1 VGSPLILVV
10 DDEPGVRDLISDALN
25 LVGLS
30 SITAAHGME
39 ALSKLRDN
47 QIDLMIL
54 DINMPTMDGYEVLER
69 INQQGS
75 KTPVIVLTARLDRE
89 DTKRAF
95 QLGADDFVRKPFGIE
110 ELTLR
115 VNAILRRS
123 QPQVKNESV
132 IVAGAIT
139 INLDQHLVSVDE
151 VAIDLSPTE
160 FRLLETFMQNPTR
173 VLSKDFLLTEV
184 WGLDNYADPNV
195 VETYVSYLR
204 KKLGD
209 AFPLRT
215 VRGVGYQFT
224 GRVAK

>member
-39 ALSKLRDN
+39 ALAKLRDN

-69 INQQGS
+69 MNQQGS

-95 QLGADDFVRKPFGIE
+95 ELGADDFVRKPFGIE

-123 QPQVKNESV
+123 QPQVENESV

-139 INLDQHLVSVDE
+139 INLDQHYVSVDE

-209 AFPLRT
+209 ALPLRT

-224 GRVAK
+224 ERVAQ

>member
-1 VGSPLILVV
+1 VGSSLILVV

-39 ALSKLRDN
+39 ALTKLRDN
-47 QIDLMIL
+47 QVDLMIL

-69 INQQGS
+69 MRDQGS
-75 KTPVIVLTARLDRE
+75 RTPVIVLTARLDRE

-123 QPQVKNESV
+123 QPRVENESV
-132 IVAGAIT
+132 LVAGAIT

-151 VAIDLSPTE
+151 VTIDLSPTE
-160 FRLLETFMQNPTR
+160 FRLLETFMQNQTR

-209 AFPLRT
+209 ALPLRT

-224 GRVAK
+224 GRVAQ

>member
-1 VGSPLILVV
+1 VGSSLILVV

-39 ALSKLRDN
+39 ALTKLRDN
-47 QIDLMIL
+47 QVDLMIL

-69 INQQGS
+69 MRDQGS
-75 KTPVIVLTARLDRE
+75 RTPVIVLTARLDRE

-123 QPQVKNESV
+123 QPQIENESV
-132 IVAGAIT
+132 LVAGAIT

-151 VAIDLSPTE
+151 VTIDLSPTE
-160 FRLLETFMQNPTR
+160 FRLLETFMQNQTR

-209 AFPLRT
+209 ALSLRT

-224 GRVAK
+224 ERVVQ

>member
-1 VGSPLILVV
+1 MGSSLILVV

-69 INQQGS
+69 MSQQGS

-123 QPQVKNESV
+123 QPHVENESV

-139 INLDQHLVSVDE
+139 INLDQHYVSVDE
-151 VAIDLSPTE
+151 VTIDLSPTE

-173 VLSKDFLLTEV
+173 VLSKDFLLTEI

-209 AFPLRT
+209 ALPLRT

-224 GRVAK
+224 GRVAQ

>member
-1 VGSPLILVV
+1 MGSPLILVV

-151 VAIDLSPTE
+151 VTIDLSPTE

>member
-1 VGSPLILVV
+1 VGSPLILIV

-39 ALSKLRDN
+39 ALSKLREN

-69 INQQGS
+69 MQEQGS
-75 KTPVIVLTARLDRE
+75 RTPVIVLTARLDRE

-95 QLGADDFVRKPFGIE
+95 ELGADDFVRKPFGIE

-123 QPQVKNESV
+123 QPQIENESV
-132 IVAGAIT
+132 MVAGAIT
-139 INLDQHLVSVDE
+139 INLDQHHVLVDE
-151 VAIDLSPTE
+151 VTVDLSPTE
-160 FRLLETFMQNPTR
+160 FRLLQTFMQNPAR
-173 VLSKDFLLTEV
+173 VLSKDYLLTEV
-184 WGLDNYADPNV
+184 WGLDNYSDPNV

-204 KKLGD
+204 KKLGEH
-209 AFPLRT
+209 FPLRT

-224 GRVAK
+224 ERAAP

>member
-1 VGSPLILVV
+1 MGSSLILVV

-39 ALSKLRDN
+39 ALTTLRDN
-47 QIDLMIL
+47 QVDLMIL

-69 INQQGS
+69 MRDQGS
-75 KTPVIVLTARLDRE
+75 RTPVIVLTARLDRE

-123 QPQVKNESV
+123 QPRVENESV
-132 IVAGAIT
+132 LVAGAIT

-151 VAIDLSPTE
+151 VTIDLSPTE
-160 FRLLETFMQNPTR
+160 FRLLETFMQNQTR

-209 AFPLRT
+209 ALPLRT

-224 GRVAK
+224 GRVAQ

>member
-1 VGSPLILVV
+1 MGSSLILVV

-39 ALSKLRDN
+39 ALTTLRDN
-47 QIDLMIL
+47 QVDLMIL

-69 INQQGS
+69 MRDQGS
-75 KTPVIVLTARLDRE
+75 RTPVIVLTARLDRE

-115 VNAILRRS
+115 VIAILRRS
-123 QPQVKNESV
+123 QPRVENESV
-132 IVAGAIT
+132 LVAGAIT

-151 VAIDLSPTE
+151 VTIDLSPTE
-160 FRLLETFMQNPTR
+160 FRLLETFMQNQTR

-209 AFPLRT
+209 ALPLRT

-224 GRVAK
+224 GRVAQ

>member
-1 VGSPLILVV
+1 MGSSLILVV

-69 INQQGS
+69 MNDQGS
-75 KTPVIVLTARLDRE
+75 RTPVIVLTSRLDRE

-151 VAIDLSPTE
+151 VTIDLSPTE

-224 GRVAK
+224 GRVTK

>member
-1 VGSPLILVV
+1 MGSSLILVV

-39 ALSKLRDN
+39 ALTKLRDN
-47 QIDLMIL
+47 QVDLMIL

-69 INQQGS
+69 MRDQGS
-75 KTPVIVLTARLDRE
+75 RTPVIVLTARLDRE

-123 QPQVKNESV
+123 QPQVENESV
-132 IVAGAIT
+132 LVAGAIT
-139 INLDQHLVSVDE
+139 INLEQHLVSVEE
-151 VAIDLSPTE
+151 VTIDLSPTE
-160 FRLLETFMQNPTR
+160 FRLLETFMQNQTR

-209 AFPLRT
+209 ALPLRT

-224 GRVAK
+224 GRVAQ

>member
-1 VGSPLILVV
+1 LVV

-39 ALSKLRDN
+39 ALAKLRDN

-69 INQQGS
+69 MNQQGS

-95 QLGADDFVRKPFGIE
+95 ELSADDFVRKPFGIE

-123 QPQVKNESV
+123 QPQVENESV

-139 INLDQHLVSVDE
+139 INLDQHYVSVDE

-209 AFPLRT
+209 ALPLRT

-224 GRVAK
+224 ERVAQ

>member
-1 VGSPLILVV
+1 LVV

-39 ALSKLRDN
+39 ALTKLRDN
-47 QIDLMIL
+47 QVDLMIL

-69 INQQGS
+69 MRDQGS
-75 KTPVIVLTARLDRE
+75 RTPVIVLTARLDRE

-123 QPQVKNESV
+123 QPQVENESV
-132 IVAGAIT
+132 LVAGAIT

-151 VAIDLSPTE
+151 VTIDLSPTE
-160 FRLLETFMQNPTR
+160 FRLLETFMQNQTR

-209 AFPLRT
+209 ALPLRT

-224 GRVAK
+224 GRVAQ

>member
-1 VGSPLILVV
+1 VGSSLILVV

-39 ALSKLRDN
+39 ALTKLRDN
-47 QIDLMIL
+47 QVDLMIL

-69 INQQGS
+69 MRDQGS
-75 KTPVIVLTARLDRE
+75 RTPVIVLTARLDRE

-123 QPQVKNESV
+123 QPQVENESV
-132 IVAGAIT
+132 LVAGAIT

-151 VAIDLSPTE
+151 VTIDLSPTE
-160 FRLLETFMQNPTR
+160 FRLLETFMQNQTR

-209 AFPLRT
+209 ALPLRT

-224 GRVAK
+224 GRVAQ

>member
-1 VGSPLILVV
+1 VGSSLILIV

-25 LVGLS
+25 LVGLAS
-30 SITAAHGME
+30 LTAAHGME
-39 ALSKLRDN
+39 ALTKLRDN

-69 INQQGS
+69 MHGQGS
-75 KTPVIVLTARLDRE
+75 TTPVIVLTARLDRE

-95 QLGADDFVRKPFGIE
+95 ELGADDFVRKPFGIE

-123 QPQVKNESV
+123 QPQIENESV

-139 INLDQHLVSVDE
+139 INLDQHHVSVDE
-151 VAIDLSPTE
+151 VRIDLSPTE
-160 FRLLETFMQNPTR
+160 FRLLQTFMQHPER

-204 KKLGD
+204 KKLGE
-209 AFPLRT
+209 ALPIRT

>member
-39 ALSKLRDN
+39 ALTKLRDN
-47 QIDLMIL
+47 QVDLMIL

-69 INQQGS
+69 MRDQGS
-75 KTPVIVLTARLDRE
+75 RTPVIVLTARLDRE

-123 QPQVKNESV
+123 QPQVENESV
-132 IVAGAIT
+132 LVAGAIT

-151 VAIDLSPTE
+151 VTIDLSPTE
-160 FRLLETFMQNPTR
+160 FRLLETFMQNQTR

-209 AFPLRT
+209 ALPLRT

-224 GRVAK
+224 GRVAQ

>member
-1 VGSPLILVV
+1 MGSSLILVV

-25 LVGLS
+25 LVGLA

-39 ALSKLRDN
+39 ALTKLRDN

-69 INQQGS
+69 MHEQGS

-95 QLGADDFVRKPFGIE
+95 ELGADDFVRKPFGIE

-123 QPQVKNESV
+123 QPQVENESV
-132 IVAGAIT
+132 MVAGAIT
-139 INLDQHLVSVDE
+139 INLDQHHVSVDE
-151 VAIDLSPTE
+151 VTIDLSPTE
-160 FRLLETFMQNPTR
+160 FRLLQTFMQYPER

-204 KKLGD
+204 KKLGE
-209 AFPLRT
+209 ALPLRT

>member
-1 VGSPLILVV
+1 MGSSLILVV

-69 INQQGS
+69 MNDQGS
-75 KTPVIVLTARLDRE
+75 RTPVIVLTARLDRE

-132 IVAGAIT
+132 IVAGAIM
-139 INLDQHLVSVDE
+139 INLDQHYVSVDE
-151 VAIDLSPTE
+151 VTIDLSPTE

-224 GRVAK
+224 GRVTK

>member
-1 VGSPLILVV
+1 VGSSLILVV

-69 INQQGS
+69 MSQQGS

-123 QPQVKNESV
+123 QPHVENESV

-139 INLDQHLVSVDE
+139 INLDQHYVSVDE
-151 VAIDLSPTE
+151 VTIDLSPTE

-173 VLSKDFLLTEV
+173 VLSKDFLLTEI

-209 AFPLRT
+209 ALPLRT

-224 GRVAK
+224 GRVAQ

>member
-1 VGSPLILVV
+1 MGSSLILIV

-39 ALSKLRDN
+39 ALTKLRDN
-47 QIDLMIL
+47 QVDLMIL

-69 INQQGS
+69 MRDQGS
-75 KTPVIVLTARLDRE
+75 RTPVIVLTARLDRE

-123 QPQVKNESV
+123 QPQVENESV
-132 IVAGAIT
+132 LVAGAIT

-151 VAIDLSPTE
+151 VTIDLSPTE
-160 FRLLETFMQNPTR
+160 FRLLETFMQNQTR

-209 AFPLRT
+209 ALPLRT

-224 GRVAK
+224 GRVAQ

>member
-1 VGSPLILVV
+1 MGSSLILVV

-39 ALSKLRDN
+39 ALTKLRDN
-47 QIDLMIL
+47 QVDLMIL

-69 INQQGS
+69 MRDQGS
-75 KTPVIVLTARLDRE
+75 RTPVIVLTARLDRE

-123 QPQVKNESV
+123 QPRVENESV
-132 IVAGAIT
+132 LVAGAIT

-151 VAIDLSPTE
+151 VTIDLSPTE
-160 FRLLETFMQNPTR
+160 FRLLETFMQNQTR

-209 AFPLRT
+209 ALPLRT

-224 GRVAK
+224 GRVAQ